1 MLLVLERAAYTCF
14 NRYPSTA
21 AKLKH
26 FEIGWFHTPSTKSL
40 LWKIIVIKAKKCP
53 VWEIYQ
59 EFVELIITLWHSP
72 TWWFLDKNRLATQP
86 DPNGSFQCLCLSSV
100 VWQWVTAVC
109 HQCSGTWQLTRA
121 AIYMAAAE
129 GVAFISCDSVNTLPV
144 HAAIAITV
152 CKLDS

>member
-1 MLLVLERAAYTCF
+1 M
-14 NRYPSTA
+14 
-21 AKLKH
+21 
-26 FEIGWFHTPSTKSL
+26 
-40 LWKIIVIKAKKCP
+40 KIIVIKAKKCP
-53 VWEIYQ
+53 VWVPFQRSNQNKGPDFFFLTWHALSKTKPTINQEIYQ